1 MTYIETWKVN
11 LPNALERFQVQLKKK
26 DTPLRDVLATSVLW
40 TIREVETD
48 DDAKQVVTD
57 ICGADKLMFIEVALR
72 LLDNDNDHEIVKRVG
87 SQMVALPDFLKA
99 MNALYAEFVDVL
111 VENDFLRK
119 GDKAEA
125 KVQKPMMQ

>member
-1 MTYIETWKVN
+1 
-11 LPNALERFQVQLKKK
+11 
-26 DTPLRDVLATSVLW
+26 
-40 TIREVETD
+40 
-48 DDAKQVVTD
+48 
-57 ICGADKLMFIEVALR
+57 R

-125 KVQKPMMQ
+125 KVQKPMMQAGDIRTGDIRNVAIANIGGYQYFAGDVVIHLQQVQERVMSCPLPPAIPEQ